1 MAGET
6 RGLWLGGARIAAV
19 LTTAGLAAALGACGT
34 ISDQTTA
41 SAFVSPG
48 KYSVYTCSDINAQT
62 LVSRRRQIE
71 LEQLMARASQSAGGE
86 IINAFS
92 YRTEYLQTRGELA
105 ELSRVASD
113 KQCAVDSKFS
123 SGRAVF

>member
-1 MAGET
+1 MTGEN
-6 RGLWLGGARIAAV
+6 RGLWFGGTRIVAV
-19 LTTAGLAAALGACGT
+19 LTAACLAACLGACGS
-34 ISDQTTA
+34 IGDQATG

-48 KYSVYTCSDINAQT
+48 KYNIYTCYDVDVRVLAM
-62 LVSRRRQIE
+62 RKRQIE

-86 IINAFS
+86 IINTLS

-105 ELSRVASD
+105 ELSRAAAD
-113 KQCAVDSKFS
+113 KQSAVDSQFS